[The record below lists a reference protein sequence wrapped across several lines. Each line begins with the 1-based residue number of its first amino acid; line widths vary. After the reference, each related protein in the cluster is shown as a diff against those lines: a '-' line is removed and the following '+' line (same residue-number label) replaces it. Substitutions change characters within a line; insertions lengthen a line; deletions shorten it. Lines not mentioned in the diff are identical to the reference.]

1 MPASCSGGFRF
12 RIDRFMAELDDTIG
26 PIAFAASFPPEQ
38 RFAATAGEISA
49 RLASACGCAAAA
61 VDAVR
66 DAVSRGFGEA
76 VGGAASGGH
85 AIEVTI
91 RSDGAAF
98 EADLACAGQALL
110 HCSKSRS
117 A

>member
-1 MPASCSGGFRF
+1 
-12 RIDRFMAELDDTIG
+12 
-26 PIAFAASFPPEQ
+26 
-38 RFAATAGEISA
+38 
-49 RLASACGCAAAA
+49 
-61 VDAVR
+61 VR

-76 VGGAASGGH
+76 VAGAASGGH
-85 AIEVTI
+85 VIEVTV